1 MSSKHTPGPWHVD
14 WRGLVSIRDASG
26 KVVISSPSGKT
37 KTREENT
44 ANAMLAAAAPELLD
58 AAEKALARIE
68 IIEQFSTSDDE
79 PMQDAAKFL
88 RSAIA
93 KAKGTSQ

>member
-1 MSSKHTPGPWHVD
+1 MSSKYTPGPWHVD
-14 WRGLVSIRDASG
+14 WRGLVSIRDAWG

-68 IIEQFSTSDDE
+68 QFSASDDE

-93 KAKGTSQ
+93 KAKGASQ